1 MKTLNLIIFY
11 IQFHIFMYF
20 NRLFGKKSRRYMMIF
35 LGRFPENFKHG
46 IKPVIDYSGDVR
58 FTFGPG
64 SLIILFNP
72 KKRMV
77 ELKTMFDKV
86 YGEYTD
92 ILFIFDITS
101 NDFGKIAIPTVS
113 KHLFD
118 EDTSELT
125 NDEKI
130 DKIHLFIEM
139 VVNMRDEV
147 KKEILRHMDE
157 MDMEDAEI
165 INEDD
170 ASFGNVTEDELDS
183 IIDKVSTLG
192 YDSLTPDEKE
202 TFDKIFK
209 K

>member
-1 MKTLNLIIFY
+1 
-11 IQFHIFMYF
+11 
-20 NRLFGKKSRRYMMIF
+20 
-35 LGRFPENFKHG
+35 
-46 IKPVIDYSGDVR
+46 
-58 FTFGPG
+58 
-64 SLIILFNP
+64 
-72 KKRMV
+72 MV